1 MNETVGVIDPPSQW
15 PSGKISGVPYWVFQ
29 REDVYAREQKQLF
42 RGNCWNYLCLDS
54 EIATVGNYVATH
66 VGDTPV
72 LVIRGRDGEIYAFEN
87 RCAHRG
93 ALLALKNRGQ
103 MKDITCVYHGWSYSF
118 EGDLVGIAFKDGING
133 KGGMPQDFCMNEHGP
148 KKLRVTT
155 LHGLVFGSFS
165 NDVPDIEEYLGKK
178 VIPYIGRIMGK
189 KTPVILGRFSQTLP
203 NNWKHYIENTKDSY
217 HASILHL
224 FFNTFEINRMSQR
237 GEIIV
242 NDWGGA
248 HVSISGTSG
257 NGDVKAAYETEQLR
271 ADSDFGLKDPSM
283 LKGMD
288 EFGDGIN
295 IQVLSLFPGFA
306 LSQIQNVIHLRQ
318 ILPRGPE
325 SMQLNWTILGFEEDT
340 PEQRLMRMRQGNM
353 VGAAGFVSMEDGCI
367 GGFVQRGTA
376 GSSDVDSLIEMG
388 GREAD
393 SSESRVTESAIRG
406 FWKAYRREMAL

>member
-1 MNETVGVIDPPSQW
+1 MSESVEIASPSTW
-15 PSGKISGVPYWVFQ
+15 EPCKISGVPYWVFQ
-29 REDVYAREQKQLF
+29 REDVYAREQSKIF
-42 RGNCWNYLCLDS
+42 RGKCWNYLCLAS
-54 EIATVGNYVATH
+54 EIPAAGDFVATNA
-66 VGDTPV
+66 GDTPV
-72 LVIRGRDGEIYAFEN
+72 LVTRGRDGEIYAFEN

-93 ALLALKNRGQ
+93 ALLALKSRGH
-103 MKDITCVYHGWSYSF
+103 MKDISCVYHGWSYNL

-133 KGGMPQDFCMNEHGP
+133 KGGMPNDFCMHDHGP

-165 NDVPDIEEYLGKK
+165 NEVPDIEEYLGED
-178 VIPYIGRIMGK
+178 VLPYVGRIMAS
-189 KTPVILGRFSQTLP
+189 KTPVILGRFTQILP

-237 GEIIV
+237 GQIIV

-257 NGDVKAAYETEQLR
+257 NTAVKDAYANEQLR
-271 ADSDFGLKDPSM
+271 ADSDFGLKDAS
-283 LKGMD
+283 LLQGMD

-295 IQVLSLFPGFA
+295 IQVLSMFPGFA

-340 PEQRLMRMRQGNM
+340 PAQRLMRFRQGNM

-376 GSSDVDSLIEMG
+376 GRSRCGLDHRN
-388 GREAD
+388 GR
-393 SSESRVTESAIRG
+393 SRCAVQ
-406 FWKAYRREMAL
+406 